1 MRSARVSPP
10 ISSGLSLFSLLKSS
24 PLPVS
29 VAVSPLSL
37 PVSVEIREKAKPS
50 STLGLNWGSAGLDLG
65 PPDLDWGP
73 AGLDWRPPCVI
84 GGDGGVFFRA
94 DAEEGFVGMMRG
106 RESSDS
112 SDSAP
117 WSTSVTLFGSS
128 PTLSTTA
135 VPQHSVIVVHIHTQL
150 DTINNNNRTRTF
162 SDTVAT
168 RTYTL

>member
-1 MRSARVSPP
+1 MRWRLVRSARVSPP

-24 PLPVS
+24 PFSLPVS

-37 PVSVEIREKAKPS
+37 PVSVEIREKAKPCS
-50 STLGLNWGSAGLDLG
+50 ILGLNWGSAGLDWG
-65 PPDLDWGP
+65 PADLDWGP

-94 DAEEGFVGMMRG
+94 DAEEGFVVGTMRG

-150 DTINNNNRTRTF
+150 DNGKNF
-162 SDTVAT
+162 
-168 RTYTL
+168 